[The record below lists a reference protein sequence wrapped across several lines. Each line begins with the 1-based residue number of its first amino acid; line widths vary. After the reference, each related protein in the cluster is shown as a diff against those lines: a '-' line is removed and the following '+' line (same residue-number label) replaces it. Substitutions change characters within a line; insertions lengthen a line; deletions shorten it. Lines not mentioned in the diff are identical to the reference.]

1 MVLCDSIGDRL
12 AEIKSTGKFG
22 FGGDKLLEILVPCDE
37 LFVELVVLSAIAAK
51 ALVKAENE
59 AVVGVMDALGAAA

>member
-1 MVLCDSIGDRL
+1 MVLCGSIGDRL

-22 FGGDKLLEILVPCDE
+22 FGGDKFLEILVPCDE
-37 LFVELVVLSAIAAK
+37 FFVELVVLSAIAAK
-51 ALVKAENE
+51 ALSKAENE